1 MKENRYDD
9 EEFFQKYSQM
19 SRSQKGLSGA
29 GEWSTLKKLL
39 PDFAG
44 KRVLDLGCGYGWHCI
59 YAAEQGAASVIGVD
73 LSDRMLSVARE
84 KTKCPQVRYQR
95 CAIEDIA
102 FLPESFDVVLSSLA
116 LHYVESFEQV
126 AQKVAGYLVRGGD
139 FVFQWSIRCSPPMA
153 LKTGFILTVGKSF
166 IFRWIAIIMKGRVR
180 QSFSEKR

>member
-84 KTKCPQVRYQR
+84 KRSVRKYGISGAPSR
-95 CAIEDIA
+95 T
-102 FLPESFDVVLSSLA
+102 SLFCRKA
-116 LHYVESFEQV
+116 LM
-126 AQKVAGYLVRGGD
+126 L
-139 FVFQWSIRCSPPMA
+139 C
-153 LKTGFILTVGKSF
+153 
-166 IFRWIAIIMKGRVR
+166 
-180 QSFSEKR
+180 

>member
-59 YAAEQGAASVIGVD
+59 YAAGAGGRFRDWSRSFRSDAVGGEGKNEVSASTV
-73 LSDRMLSVARE
+73 SA
-84 KTKCPQVRYQR
+84 VRHR
-95 CAIEDIA
+95 GHR
-102 FLPESFDVVLSSLA
+102 FF
-116 LHYVESFEQV
+116 
-126 AQKVAGYLVRGGD
+126 AGKL
-139 FVFQWSIRCSPPMA
+139 
-153 LKTGFILTVGKSF
+153 
-166 IFRWIAIIMKGRVR
+166 
-180 QSFSEKR
+180 